1 MPPNRTAK
9 IYLWGELVGA
19 VAWMDDRGYAAFE
32 YDPGFLKK
40 GWNISPLQMGIDS
53 GAGQIFTFPV
63 LNKATY
69 MGLPGLLADV
79 LPDKFGNAIID
90 SWLARQGRDAQT
102 FGPVE
107 RLCYTGKRGMG
118 ALEFAPPVNHNF
130 NKAVPV
136 EIAELVNLAQEVVK
150 SREELDVALGS
161 NESANAEAMLDI
173 LRVGTSAGGARPKAI
188 IAMNA
193 KGRVISGQANVPNG
207 YEHWLLKFDG
217 VTDLELGEPKEFGRT
232 EYAYHLMACAA
243 GIEMT
248 ECRLL
253 EENGRAHFM
262 TRRFDRQGGQK
273 VHMQS
278 LCGIAHFDFNMA
290 GAYGY
295 EQAFQV
301 MRKLRLPKS
310 DAAQLF
316 RRMVFNVLARNQ
328 DDHTK
333 NIGFLMD
340 QTGIWRLS
348 PAYDVTYAHN
358 PAGKW
363 TNTHQ
368 MTING
373 KRDGFSVK
381 DMVDIGKSIRIS
393 DPATIVAE
401 ITEVVARWPEFAVQ
415 TGLRAEMTVMIGRY
429 HRALPVT
436 S

>member
-1 MPPNRTAK
+1 MPPHSTAK
-9 IYLWGELVGA
+9 IFLWGELVGA
-19 VAWMDDRGYAAFE
+19 VAWVEERGHAAFE
-32 YDPGFLKK
+32 FDPAFLKK
-40 GWNISPLQMGIDS
+40 GWNISPLHLGIES
-53 GAGQIFTFPV
+53 AAGQIFTFPA

-90 SWLARQGRDAQT
+90 AWLVRQGRDAQS

-118 ALEFAPPVNHNF
+118 ALEFAPPVNQNL
-130 NKAVPV
+130 NKSVPV
-136 EIAELVNLAQEVVK
+136 EVAALVSLAQDVML
-150 SREELDVALGS
+150 SRGNMDVALGS
-161 NESANAEAMLDI
+161 NEAATAEAMLDI

-188 IAMNA
+188 IAMND
-193 KGRVISGQANVPNG
+193 KGRVISGQTDVPQG

-217 VTDLELGEPKEFGRT
+217 VTDLELGEPQEFGRI
-232 EYAYHLMACAA
+232 EFAYHLMAQAA

-262 TRRFDRQGGQK
+262 TKRFDREGRK
-273 VHMQS
+273 KIHMQS
-278 LCGIAHFDFNMA
+278 LCGIAHYDFNMA
-290 GAYGY
+290 GAYSY

-301 MRKLRLPKS
+301 MRKMRLPKA
-310 DAAQLF
+310 DAIQLF

-333 NIGFLMD
+333 NIAFLMD
-340 QTGIWRLS
+340 QTGTWRLS

-363 TNTHQ
+363 TNAHQ
-368 MTING
+368 MSING
-373 KRDGFSVK
+373 KIDGFTIDDLV
-381 DMVDIGKSIRIS
+381 VVGESIRLPK
-393 DPATIVAE
+393 PA
-401 ITEVVARWPEFAVQ
+401 EVVSEIREAVASWQKFAKEA
-415 TGLRAEMTVMIGRY
+415 GLRDKLALTIGQN
-429 HRALPVT
+429 HRQLLPR
-436 S
+436 